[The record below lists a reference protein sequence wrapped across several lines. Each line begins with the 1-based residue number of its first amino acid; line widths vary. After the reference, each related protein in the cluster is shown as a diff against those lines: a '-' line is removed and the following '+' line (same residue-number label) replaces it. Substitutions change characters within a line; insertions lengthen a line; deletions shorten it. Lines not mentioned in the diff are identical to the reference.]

1 MRGSPQGSL
10 KRVYFMDVVTSSLS
24 ILSVFSESLVFYF
37 LPTVLVRLPDK
48 RLLDKYPTT
57 RNRFMT
63 E

>member
-1 MRGSPQGSL
+1 
-10 KRVYFMDVVTSSLS
+10 MDVVTSSLS